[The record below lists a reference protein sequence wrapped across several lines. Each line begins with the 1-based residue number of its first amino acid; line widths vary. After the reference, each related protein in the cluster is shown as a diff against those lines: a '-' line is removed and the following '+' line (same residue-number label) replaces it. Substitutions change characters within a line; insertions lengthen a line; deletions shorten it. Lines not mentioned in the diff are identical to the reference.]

1 MSSQPANISKDS
13 GLTLRMFFTGFLLF
27 LVYIVFF
34 GILLISGLP
43 VAFVL
48 IFGIGMVF
56 FQYFFSDRLVL
67 ATTRAKVTTQEEYP
81 ELHAMIEKL
90 AVQSGIP
97 KPKKIALMDIDAP
110 NAFATGRSPKH
121 ATIAVTTGLLRRL
134 NDEELEG
141 VLGHELA
148 HVKNRDVAVM
158 TSASLIIVIA
168 GFLMQMMFWMSLFGG
183 FGGHRREGGGNAMMI
198 MLAVYVGIIVIYF
211 VSQILTMALSRYR
224 EFAADRTGA
233 IITGNPLALASA
245 LKKISGQIAQ
255 IPEKDLRTVEHANAF
270 FIIPALQG
278 KSIASMLS
286 SHPSTDDRV
295 AKLTQMHQENWHVFK

>member
-81 ELHAMIEKL
+81 KLHAMIEKL

-158 TSASLIIVIA
+158 TWASLIIVIA

>member
-1 MSSQPANISKDS
+1 
-13 GLTLRMFFTGFLLF
+13 MFFTGFLLF

-158 TSASLIIVIA
+158 TWASLIIVIA

>member
-1 MSSQPANISKDS
+1 
-13 GLTLRMFFTGFLLF
+13 MFFTGFLLF

-158 TSASLIIVIA
+158 TWASLIIVIA

-295 AKLTQMHQENWHVFK
+295 VKLTQMHQENWHVFK